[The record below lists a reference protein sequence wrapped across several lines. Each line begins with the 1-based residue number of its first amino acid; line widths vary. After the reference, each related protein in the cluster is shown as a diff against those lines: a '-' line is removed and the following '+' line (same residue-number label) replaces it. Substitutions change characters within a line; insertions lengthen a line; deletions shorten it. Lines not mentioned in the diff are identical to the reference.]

1 MANSFDFNKLK
12 PKTMTVT
19 LSDKEKTTLLVMTP
33 SKGLRD
39 DLVNLYENIENT
51 TDNEELEEALYDV
64 ASRVMSRNKQGKYVS
79 PVTLKELYPEPEYI
93 MAFLNAYVDFI
104 GSITQGKN

>member
-1 MANSFDFNKLK
+1 MANSYDFNKLK

-19 LSDKEKTTLLVMTP
+19 LSDKEKTTLMVMTP

-39 DLVNLYENIENT
+39 DLVSLYENIENT